1 MVEIINFEEHN
12 GRLVEAQERLVM
24 ASEKKVEVNAEI
36 LQIWRNKDS
45 WGPVKS
51 EKRKLMEPMV
61 ADLGLDIDRIEGIQ
75 LEVEDH

>member
-45 WGPVKS
+45 
-51 EKRKLMEPMV
+51 
-61 ADLGLDIDRIEGIQ
+61 
-75 LEVEDH
+75 